1 MNRRN
6 YKFALIT
13 FAAAMM
19 LSLAT
24 TGQAQRKSGESTTPK
39 GGKPRI
45 LVIAAGSS
53 NTSWTTNVTTASLE
67 DAITQSGRF
76 EVIAGAQRDKILKE
90 QGFSSSDLV
99 DPKNATAVGKLLTA
113 RYIVIGNALDVT
125 MSKKKNPFS
134 GVMGMNSEMGADVRS
149 KVQIQMIDAETG
161 VLKLSKSYEQKISTK
176 STMTNQSDNDTVRD
190 GYRKAMETI
199 ATQFVGEFGSS
210 VPTEGLVV
218 LVKGARV
225 AIDLGSDQVKVGQEF
240 EVYSQDEPIRNAA
253 GEVLSYETTKYA
265 RLKIAEVE
273 DKLSWATVVAT
284 YDENGSPDAQIKIER
299 IKRNLSVRKVK

>member
-1 MNRRN
+1 MDQLNR
-6 YKFALIT
+6 KLTFIALALIT
-13 FAAAMM
+13 M
-19 LSLAT
+19 LTMASSSE
-24 TGQAQRKSGESTTPK
+24 AQRREGESTAAK

-45 LVIAAGSS
+45 LVVGAGGN
-53 NTSWTTNVTTASLE
+53 NTSWTMNVTTATLE

-113 RYIVIGNALDVT
+113 RYIIIGNALDVT
-125 MSKKKNPFS
+125 MSKKRNPLG
-134 GVMGMNSEMGADVRS
+134 GVMGMSNELGADVKS

-161 VLKLSKSYEQKISTK
+161 VLKLSKSYEQKAS
-176 STMTNQSDNDTVRD
+176 SNSAMSNQSDSDKLSE

-199 ATQFVGEFGSS
+199 ATQFVGEFGAS

-218 LVKGARV
+218 LVKGGRV
-225 AIDLGSDQVKVGQEF
+225 ALDLGSDQVKVGQEF

-265 RLKIAEVE
+265 RLRITEVE
-273 DKLSWATVVAT
+273 DKLSWATVLT
-284 YDENGSPDAQIKIER
+284 TFDENGAADAQVKIER
-299 IKRNLSVRKVK
+299 IKRNLSARKAK